1 MEPITRRGLL
11 NAGAGIAACA
21 SASLEAEAQLN
32 VELQKFTPDKIEYLT
47 QDANFGTVERGNP
60 IPYKQPLAKLREI
73 GMTRDTWTLEVLPD
87 LPTGTKIDRPM
98 SKSAGTAFTFP
109 DLMKLAETR
118 SVRYMKVITCNN
130 LNSPLGMGLWEG
142 VPLRDVIW
150 MAKPVSDIRRVIY
163 YGHHNEDP
171 KQIFQGSLPMGR
183 VLEDPPDHN
192 PVMLAYK
199 MNGQWLSGTRG
210 GPVRMVVPEAYG
222 FKNVKWLKT
231 VLLSNQY
238 GANDT
243 YALENND
250 IDSWLKTGSRLLTFP
265 QQVKARNDFHVTGV
279 AQIGISGL
287 KKVQVWLQK
296 EKDPLP
302 PNDPYFTKAPW
313 QDAECFGPPADW
325 GGGLPEGKMPD
336 DVRGFNPTGKPDM
349 SHWPIRYT
357 IVHWSAT
364 FKGVP
369 AGNYILRSRTI
380 DNNGNAQPMPRPLPK
395 SGMNMIEEVSITV
408 V

>member
-1 MEPITRRGLL
+1 
-11 NAGAGIAACA
+11 
-21 SASLEAEAQLN
+21 
-32 VELQKFTPDKIEYLT
+32 
-47 QDANFGTVERGNP
+47 
-60 IPYKQPLAKLREI
+60 
-73 GMTRDTWTLEVLPD
+73 MTRDTWTLEVLPD
-87 LPTGTKIDRPM
+87 LPTGTKVDRPM
-98 SKSAGTAFTFP
+98 SKSAGTALTFA

-118 SVRYMKVITCNN
+118 SVRYLKVITCNN

-150 MAKPVSDIRRVIY
+150 MARPISDIRRVIY

-171 KQIFQGSLPMGR
+171 KQIFQGSLPLGR

-210 GPVRMVVPEAYG
+210 GPVRMIVPEAYG
-222 FKNVKWLKT
+222 FKSVKWIKT

-265 QQVKARNDFHVTGV
+265 QEVKARQEFRVTGV

-287 KKVQVWLQK
+287 TKVQVWLQR
-296 EKDPLP
+296 EKDTLP
-302 PNDPYFTKAPW
+302 PNDPYFTRAPW

-325 GGGLPEGKMPD
+325 GGGLPEGKMPA
-336 DVRGFNPTGKPDM
+336 DVRGFDAPGESLNM
-349 SHWPIRYT
+349 AHWPMRYT
-357 IVHWSAT
+357 IVHWSAA
-364 FKGVP
+364 FKDVP

-380 DNNGNAQPMPRPLPK
+380 DANGSAQPMPRPLPK
-395 SGMNMIEEVSITV
+395 SGMNMIEEVEIKW
-408 V
+408 